1 MAANSTGFALSAGMA
16 AIVVLLGYTLL
27 NAVNLVGFSA
37 EVELGPGECGVRAEP
52 ALARDSTAPASP
64 APLLTL
70 TAADAELVAA
80 GDALFKGNC
89 AQCHAVNDKVVG
101 PALAGITRR
110 RPLAWLI
117 PWVQNS
123 SKVVASGD
131 AYGVKLFDEYQQ
143 QQMPSFNLSAPE
155 IKAIMLYIE
164 AQRATGV
171 VAYAQ
176 GARVD

>member
-16 AIVVLLGYTLL
+16 AIVILLGYTLL
-27 NAVNLVGFSA
+27 NAVNLVGFA
-37 EVELGPGECGVRAEP
+37 AEP
-52 ALARDSTAPASP
+52 QPAIEVPSDTTLMWCGTSTMSQP
-64 APLLTL
+64 PLLNL
-70 TAADAELVAA
+70 TPEEAKLVAA

-101 PALAGITRR
+101 PALAGITKR

-131 AYGVKLFDEYQQ
+131 AYAVKIFEEYQK
-143 QQMPSFNLSAPE
+143 QQMPSFNLSGQE
-155 IKAIMLYIE
+155 ITAI
-164 AQRATGV
+164 
-171 VAYAQ
+171 VAYIDTQ
-176 GARVD
+176 EGAVASIGSIIVD

>member
-1 MAANSTGFALSAGMA
+1 LSAGMA

-27 NAVNLVGFSA
+27 NAASLVGFAAGSQPA
-37 EVELGPGECGVRAEP
+37 MCGVRAEP
-52 ALARDSTAPASP
+52 VMARDTMATASLMPLRSL
-64 APLLTL
+64 AP
-70 TAADAELVAA
+70 ADAELIAA

-131 AYGVKLFDEYQQ
+131 AYAVKIFDEYQK
-143 QQMPSFNLSAPE
+143 QQMPSFNLTDKE
-155 IKAIMLYIE
+155 IRAIIAYVASQEGTM
-164 AQRATGV
+164 V
-171 VAYAQ
+171 VASAA
-176 GARVD
+176 GKIVE